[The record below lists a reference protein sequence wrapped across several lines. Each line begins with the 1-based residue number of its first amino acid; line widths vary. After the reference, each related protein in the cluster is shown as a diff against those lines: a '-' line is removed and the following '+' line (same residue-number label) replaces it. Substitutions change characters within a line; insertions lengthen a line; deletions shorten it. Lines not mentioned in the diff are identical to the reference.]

1 MTEIT
6 RRGLRGSAILGAA
19 AAALATACNSVEDL
33 AARLNVARQGA
44 AVFRDMRCQALE
56 DFAKP

>member
-19 AAALATACNSVEDL
+19 AAALATDL
-33 AARLNVARQGA
+33 AARLNAARQGA
-44 AVFRDMRCQALE
+44 ALSRDMRYQALE